1 MRIILLNLCSLGVE
15 MISAKYAQ
23 AFARYNRWQNT
34 SLITAADQ
42 LTEVQRQQNAGAF
55 FGSILG
61 TLSHI
66 LWGDSAWMNRLTQ
79 TPFTP
84 TPIDE
89 SGRLWRDWSTY
100 KLARVA
106 MDERIIEWAHSV
118 DDSFFKNDLTYVNAK
133 GIQVTKPLD
142 LIVMHI
148 FNHQTHHRGQA
159 HCLLTQ
165 FGAKTADTDIL
176 IYRENT

>member
-1 MRIILLNLCSLGVE
+1 L
-15 MISAKYAQ
+15 
-23 AFARYNRWQNT
+23 
-34 SLITAADQ
+34 
-42 LTEVQRQQNAGAF
+42 
-55 FGSILG
+55 
-61 TLSHI
+61 
-66 LWGDSAWMNRLTQ
+66 GDSAWLNRLTQ

-89 SGRLWRDWSTY
+89 SGQLWSDWSAY
-100 KLARVA
+100 KQARVA

-118 DDSFFKNDLTYVNAK
+118 DDSFFKNDLTYITAK

-142 LIVMHI
+142 LVVMHI

>member
-1 MRIILLNLCSLGVE
+1 M
-15 MISAKYAQ
+15 
-23 AFARYNRWQNT
+23 T
-34 SLITAADQ
+34 
-42 LTEVQRQQNAGAF
+42 
-55 FGSILG
+55 
-61 TLSHI
+61 
-66 LWGDSAWMNRLTQ
+66 
-79 TPFTP
+79 
-84 TPIDE
+84 
-89 SGRLWRDWSTY
+89 
-100 KLARVA
+100 
-106 MDERIIEWAHSV
+106 
-118 DDSFFKNDLTYVNAK
+118 AK

>member
-1 MRIILLNLCSLGVE
+1 MD
-15 MISAKYAQ
+15 MISAKYVQ
-23 AFARYNRWQNT
+23 AFARYNRWQNA
-34 SLITAADQ
+34 SLMAAADQ
-42 LTEVQRQQNAGAF
+42 LSEAQRQHNAGAF
-55 FGSILG
+55 FGSIMG

-89 SGRLWRDWSTY
+89 SGRLWSDWSAY

-118 DDSFFKNDLTYVNAK
+118 DDSFFKNDLTYITAK